1 MGWGR
6 LSVLRLGRLN
16 GIELPLDPNVL
27 PPKPPGKGES
37 GNADAD
43 TEVHDVV
50 DAIAVGL
57 QHGGELITRD
67 ELANGVDPGVDN
79 EVWSGFLILDKD
91 VTGVPSHPVLFRS
104 VTLPM
109 KTPSALS
116 LEKPWAQNM
125 RVEL

>member
-1 MGWGR
+1 MA
-6 LSVLRLGRLN
+6 LSFLWTRMSFHPSPQL
-16 GIELPLDPNVL
+16 
-27 PPKPPGKGES
+27 GKGES

-50 DAIAVGL
+50 DAGAVGL

-67 ELANGVDPGVDN
+67 ELANGADPGVDN

-91 VTGVPSHPVLFRS
+91 MTGVPSHSVPFRS

-109 KTPSALS
+109 KTPPALS
-116 LEKPWAQNM
+116 LEKPWAKNM
-125 RVEL
+125 RVDL